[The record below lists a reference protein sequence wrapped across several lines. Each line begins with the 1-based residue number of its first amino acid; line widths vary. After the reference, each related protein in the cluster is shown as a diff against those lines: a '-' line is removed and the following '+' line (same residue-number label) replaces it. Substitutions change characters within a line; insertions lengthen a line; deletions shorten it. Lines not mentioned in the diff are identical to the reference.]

1 MTASTQ
7 LVADISASRGGESI
21 HLHGSG
27 NTLTIDA
34 DAWAPILDLGRQ
46 TGTLSFEGLPVPV
59 PDLDLHVNVR
69 GSRVCLV
76 RLRDG
81 NVRRSFR
88 PLGMIMSL
96 FRRRPARIS
105 DVAT

>member
-1 MTASTQ
+1 MTPSIQ
-7 LVADISASRGGESI
+7 LVADIYASRGGESI
-21 HLHGSG
+21 HIHGSG
-27 NTLTIDA
+27 NTLTMDA

-59 PDLDLHVNVR
+59 PDLDLQINVR

-81 NVRRSFR
+81 NVRRRFR
-88 PLGMIMSL
+88 PLGMIISL
-96 FRRRPARIS
+96 FRRRQARIS
-105 DVAT
+105 DAAT